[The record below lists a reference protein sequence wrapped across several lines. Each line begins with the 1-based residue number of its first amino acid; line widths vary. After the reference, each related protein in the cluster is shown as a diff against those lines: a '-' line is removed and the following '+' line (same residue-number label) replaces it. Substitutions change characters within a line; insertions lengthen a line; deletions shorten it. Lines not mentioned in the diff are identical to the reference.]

1 MMRTPSLP
9 VFLLSAALAAA
20 APAIAGESIP
30 VDQLDAKVVDAIKS
44 KFEGAELL
52 SASRETDDAKPKHE
66 VKIRHQ
72 GQVWEVDVADNGEI
86 LEMEREDDD
95 QQPAR

>member
-1 MMRTPSLP
+1 MRTPNLR
-9 VFLLSAALAAA
+9 VVLLAAVLA
-20 APAIAGESIP
+20 ASSAMAGESVPI
-30 VDQLDAKVVDAIKS
+30 DQLDAGVVDAIKN

-52 SASRETDDAKPKHE
+52 SASRETDDDKPKHE
-66 VKIRHQ
+66 VKIRHH

-95 QQPAR
+95 QRAPR